1 MKNKKSIIFLIIIL
15 IILAIM
21 AGGLF
26 IYKKLNKGQVEE
38 TINNVED
45 IEEEEPLIVQQ
56 KQVKTFSGDDRPIA
70 VMIDNHSGAWPQ
82 ANLNI

>member
-38 TINNVED
+38 TIMLK
-45 IEEEEPLIVQQ
+45 IL
-56 KQVKTFSGDDRPIA
+56 KMK
-70 VMIDNHSGAWPQ
+70 
-82 ANLNI
+82 NL